1 MFVPDGDFAV
11 NTLEVDVSSARGI
24 GRIVADN
31 GSLISVSRLLE
42 TDKLAQRKMM
52 EPFLVFREK
61 QTQKFILMPEMRYR
75 GSHIAV
81 LMALKNYLSHN
92 GLLGQP
98 GRIKKEFV
106 LLSLIFMMMEG

>member
-1 MFVPDGDFAV
+1 
-11 NTLEVDVSSARGI
+11 
-24 GRIVADN
+24 
-31 GSLISVSRLLE
+31 
-42 TDKLAQRKMM
+42 
-52 EPFLVFREK
+52 
-61 QTQKFILMPEMRYR
+61 MPEMRYR

-92 GLLGQP
+92 VLLGQP